1 MVAAGASEQDLLWY
15 SGGGVVRGAGVP
27 GALCMCTLPHHAGF
41 RLHAGRGPTFPC
53 PSKYPLLRPSRL
65 CGSRPFSSPL
75 SALRFLFPRNCS
87 PAVVAINVPCI
98 AFCCHLRRITP

>member
-1 MVAAGASEQDLLWY
+1 MWEVTMVAAGASVQDLLWD

-75 SALRFLFPRNCS
+75 SALRFLFPRNCTL
-87 PAVVAINVPCI
+87 AKAG
-98 AFCCHLRRITP
+98 